1 MAKKKNPYLLTPDQ
15 KLEIYYWMRL
25 TRIYDDNI
33 VALWKQGRGV
43 GGTFSEQ
50 GHEAISIGAGYA
62 LEPDDVVAP
71 MHRDVGTYML
81 RGMTPRRIV
90 ANQLGRATG
99 VSSGRDSNLH
109 GCGDLDLN
117 LVGFIS
123 HLPQSLPVAV
133 GVAMSFTYRNEPR
146 VAMTFIGDGSS
157 QSGLF
162 HESLNLAAI
171 HNAPFV
177 LIVENNQYAY
187 STPISYAMRI
197 DDIADRAAGY
207 GIPGVVVEGND
218 VEAVYAATKE
228 AVDRARAGGG
238 PTMVECKTM
247 RMMGHAI
254 HDGAEYVPAELLAEW
269 EKKNPVELFEKKLLQ
284 EGITDQTEIDEIK
297 HRCEVEIAD
306 AIEFAE
312 SSPWP
317 DPESVEEGVYAP

>member
-1 MAKKKNPYLLTPDQ
+1 MAKKKNPYLLTPEQ

-207 GIPGVVVEGND
+207 GIPGVVVEGNN

-269 EKKNPVELFEKKLLQ
+269 EKKNPVELFEKKLLK

>member
-1 MAKKKNPYLLTPDQ
+1 
-15 KLEIYYWMRL
+15 MRL
-25 TRIYDDNI
+25 TRTYDDNI

-43 GGTFSEQ
+43 GGTFSQ
-50 GHEAISIGAGYA
+50 KGHEAISIGAGYA
-62 LEPDDVVAP
+62 LEADDVVAP

-90 ANQLGRATG
+90 SNQLGRATG
-99 VSSGRDSNLH
+99 VSNGRDANLH

-117 LVGFIS
+117 IVGFIS

-133 GVAMSFTYRNEPR
+133 GVAMSFAYRNEPR

-157 QSGLF
+157 QTGLF

-187 STPISYAMRI
+187 STPISYAMKI
-197 DDIADRAAGY
+197 EDIADRAAGY
-207 GIPGVVVEGND
+207 GIPGVVVEGNN

-238 PTMVECKTM
+238 PTMIECKTM
-247 RMMGHAI
+247 RMLGHAI
-254 HDGAEYVPAELLAEW
+254 HDGAEYVAPELLAEW
-269 EKKNPVELFEKKLLQ
+269 EKKDPVEQFEKHLIK
-284 EGITDQTEIDEIK
+284 EGVFDQTEVDEIK
-297 HRCEVEIAD
+297 HRCDVEITD

-312 SSPWP
+312 ASPWP
-317 DPESVEEGVYAP
+317 EPDTVEEGVYAP

>member
-1 MAKKKNPYLLTPDQ
+1 MSKKKTPSSLTPEQ
-15 KLEIYYWMRL
+15 KIKIYYWMRL
-25 TRIYDDNI
+25 TRTYDDNI

-43 GGTFSEQ
+43 GGTFSQ
-50 GHEAISIGAGYA
+50 RGHEAISIGAGYA

-90 ANQLGRATG
+90 SNQLGRATG
-99 VSSGRDSNLH
+99 ISGGRDANLH

-157 QSGLF
+157 QTGLF

-187 STPISYAMRI
+187 STPISYAMKI
-197 DDIADRAAGY
+197 DNIADRAAGY
-207 GIPGVVVEGND
+207 GIPGVVIDGND
-218 VEAVYAATKE
+218 VETVYATTKE
-228 AVDRARAGGG
+228 AVDRARSGGG
-238 PTMVECKTM
+238 PTMIECKTM

-254 HDGAEYVPAELLAEW
+254 HDGAEYVPPELIAEW
-269 EKKNPVELFEKKLLQ
+269 EKRNPVELFEKKLLT
-284 EGITDQTEIDEIK
+284 EGLTDQAEIDEIK

-312 SSPWP
+312 ASPWP